1 MKNIIRF
8 MKGSR
13 RYVLLIIALLIFQAY
28 CDLSL
33 PTYTSDVLNIGL
45 QQNGIDSAAPKSIRD
60 KTIKSLGIFMTD
72 EDLAIVE
79 AAYDEP
85 DADGV
90 RKLLKRADKSEISK
104 ILTVPESMLFQLQ
117 SGTDMGFTLEGV
129 QTAIEAGVMT
139 KEQFLETMNEQLSHY
154 GGMTD
159 AYLKQIAVGFVAS
172 EYEAQGIKLSKI
184 QNRYLLVVGAKMLLM
199 ALFMTITAI
208 ITGYI
213 ASKVS
218 ARVGMNLR
226 EQLYQKVMK
235 FTNAEMEH
243 FSTASLITRSTN
255 DIQQVQMVIVLLLR
269 MIAYAPIL
277 AIFGI
282 VNVIR
287 TSPGMSWII
296 VLAVA
301 ILLASVGLLVGV
313 AMPKFKKMQS
323 LVDRMNL
330 VSREFLSGIMP
341 IRAFTR
347 EKHEEERFAKA
358 NKDLYNTQL
367 FTNRTMSF
375 MFPIMMFVMNGVSVL
390 IVWIGSHKV
399 DAGTIQVGD
408 LTAFITYSMVIVMS
422 FLMLSMISIILPRAG
437 VAADRIVEVLNT
449 KITLADPVNPQD
461 DKIKNAKGRLT
472 FEQVDFTY
480 PGADDPALEDISFT
494 AEPGQITA
502 IIGSTG
508 CGKTTLVNLIP
519 RFFDVTKGAI
529 KLDGVDIREITQGK
543 LRDTIGYVPQK
554 GMLFS
559 GTIES
564 NIKYAGDETVS
575 DDDMKEAA
583 AIAQAKEFI
592 DAKEDGFAS
601 EIAQEGSNVSGGQR
615 QRLSIARAIAKH
627 PKIYLFDDSF
637 SALDYKTDLKLR
649 TALMKYTGDSTVII
663 VAQRISTILH
673 ADKILCMDDGKI
685 VGAGTHKELMDSCET
700 YMEIAKSQ
708 LSEAELASKGGAF

>member
-1 MKNIIRF
+1 MKNIFRF
-8 MKGSR
+8 MKGFGC
-13 RYVLLIIALLIFQAY
+13 YIFIILVLLVFQAY

-33 PTYTSDVLNIGL
+33 PNYTSDILNVGL
-45 QQNGIDSAAPKSIRD
+45 QQNGIESAAPKTVRAD
-60 KTIKSLGIFMTD
+60 TLKALGLFISDDDF
-72 EDLAIVE
+72 AIVD
-79 AAYDEP
+79 AAYEAPDEE
-85 DADGV
+85 GI
-90 RKLLKRADKSEISK
+90 RKLSSKADKKK
-104 ILTVPESMLFQLQ
+104 IADILMLPESLMFQMQQ
-117 SGTDMGFTLEGV
+117 SDRMDFSVDEIMN
-129 QTAIEAGVMT
+129 AISSGLMT
-139 KEQFLETMNEQLSHY
+139 KEEFLANMNEQISSY
-154 GGMTD
+154 GNMNET
-159 AYLKQIAVGFVAS
+159 YLNQIAVGFVAA
-172 EYEAQGIKLSKI
+172 EYEAQGVKLSKI
-184 QNRYLLVVGAKMLLM
+184 QNRYLFTVGGKMLLM
-199 ALFMTITAI
+199 ALFMTITSV
-208 ITGYI
+208 ITGLI

-218 ARVGMNLR
+218 ASIGMSLR

-255 DIQQVQMVIVLLLR
+255 DIQQVQMVTVLMLR
-269 MIAYAPIL
+269 MIAYAPII
-277 AIFGI
+277 AVFGI

-301 ILLASVGLLVGV
+301 ILLASISVLMGV
-313 AMPKFKKMQS
+313 AMPKFKKMQT
-323 LVDRMNL
+323 LVDRLNL
-330 VSREFLSGIMP
+330 VSREFLTGIMP

-347 EKHEEERFAKA
+347 EKHEEKRFETA
-358 NKDLYNTQL
+358 NRDLFKTQL
-367 FTNRTMSF
+367 FTHRTMSF
-375 MFPIMMFVMNGVSVL
+375 MMPIMMFIMNGVSVL
-390 IVWIGSHKV
+390 IVWVGSHKV

-422 FLMLSMISIILPRAG
+422 FLMLSMLSVVLPRAG
-437 VAADRIVEVLNT
+437 VAANRIVEVLNT
-449 KITLADPVNPQD
+449 EIALLDPENPQD
-461 DKIKNAKGRLT
+461 EKLADAKGVIT
-472 FEQVDFTY
+472 FENVEFTY
-480 PGADDPALEDISFT
+480 PGAEDAALENINFT
-494 AEPGQITA
+494 AEPGKVTA

-529 KLDGVDIREITQGK
+529 KLDGVDIRDVSQGR

-564 NIKYAGDETVS
+564 NIKYAGDMVS

-583 AIAQAKEFI
+583 AIAQAEEFI
-592 DAKEDGFAS
+592 HAKEDGFYS

-627 PKIYLFDDSF
+627 PKVYLFDDSF

-649 TALMKYTGDSTVII
+649 TDLMKYTGDSTVII

-685 VGAGTHKELMDSCET
+685 VGIGTHEELMNSCET

-708 LSEAELASKGGAF
+708 LSETELAAKGGAC